1 MHELSLL
8 LRNQPG
14 ALARVVVLFATRDV
28 AVESLSLTPAGADG
42 LSRLDVQ
49 VRLREGRSVE
59 QLVHQLRRVV
69 DLHEVSA
76 A

>member
-8 LRNQPG
+8 LRNKPG
-14 ALARVVVLFATRDV
+14 ALARVVVLFSTRDV
-28 AVESLSLTPAGADG
+28 AVESLSLNPAGADG

-49 VRLREGRSVE
+49 VRLREGRSVD

-69 DLHEVSA
+69 DLCEVSA

>member
-1 MHELSLL
+1 MHRLSVL
-8 LRNQPG
+8 LRNKPG
-14 ALARVVVLFATRDV
+14 ALARVVVLFSTRDV
-28 AVESLSLTPAGADG
+28 AVESLSLSPAGADG

-49 VRLREGRSVE
+49 VRLREGRSVD

-69 DLHEVSA
+69 DLCEVSA

>member
-8 LRNQPG
+8 LRNKPG
-14 ALARVVVLFATRDV
+14 ALARVVVLFSTRDV
-28 AVESLSLTPAGADG
+28 AVESLSLGPAGADG

-49 VRLREGRSVE
+49 VRLREGRSVD

-69 DLHEVSA
+69 DLCEVSA